1 MTSVDQ
7 ARNALGFLEDEPH
20 ERAFDTLIWGL
31 RERRDAAAREV
42 PEWEDLR
49 TLASQIKEHTLS
61 NLAHYLQ
68 MFEASAVRNGATVH
82 WARDAHEHNQI
93 VYDVLNSHRARHLVK
108 SKSMLT
114 EECELRPFLQR
125 RGIEVTET
133 DLGERIQQL
142 DDQPPTHIVGPAF
155 QKTTQD
161 VADLFH
167 RVYGSDPGRADP
179 VYLAQVMRE
188 HTRPLILAA
197 DAGMT
202 GANFAVAQTGAI
214 VTVTNEGNADLSG
227 NVPNLRICS
236 VGIEK
241 IIPGTDELAVFIR
254 LLTRSATGERIT
266 QYTSHFAKP
275 REGGE
280 MHIVLVDN
288 GRSQRL
294 ADERFWPSLKCIR
307 CGACMNTCPVY
318 RRSGGLS
325 YGATY
330 MGPIGIITMPAADI
344 LRYRE
349 LPFASTING
358 SCSNVCP
365 VHIDIHEQIYQWRE
379 VMDDHGQ
386 FSTTKKA
393 AMKVAGKLLS
403 HPRAFRAAA
412 ESGMAALKVLPHFAL
427 YNRFNA
433 WGRHRDVPEPPK
445 ETFHQWYA
453 RTRGRDGQAGTAA
466 AEPTAEREEVH
477 HEHA

>member
-1 MTSVDQ
+1 MKPVDQ
-7 ARNALGFLEDEPH
+7 ARNALAFLEDESH
-20 ERAFDTLIWGL
+20 EQSFDKLIWEL
-31 RERRDAAAREV
+31 RVARDAAAREV

-61 NLAHYLQ
+61 NLGDYLE
-68 MFEASAVRNGATVH
+68 MFESAAQRNGSQVH

-93 VYDVLNSHRARHLVK
+93 VYDLLDSHGAKTLVK

-114 EECELRPFLQR
+114 EECELRPFLER
-125 RGIEVTET
+125 RGITVTET

-142 DDQPPTHIVGPAF
+142 DNQPPSHIVGPAF

-167 RVYGSDPGRADP
+167 DVYGSDQDKADP

-188 HTRPLILAA
+188 HTRPLILEA

-202 GANFAVAQTGAI
+202 GANFAVARSGAI

-227 NVPNLRICS
+227 NVPKLRICS

-241 IIPGTDELAVFIR
+241 VIPGYRELAVFIR

-266 QYTSHFAKP
+266 QYTSHFAGP
-275 REGGE
+275 RAGGE
-280 MHIVLVDN
+280 MHVVLVDN
-288 GRSQRL
+288 GRTDRL
-294 ADERFWPSLKCIR
+294 ADERFWYALKCIR
-307 CGACMNTCPVY
+307 CAACLNTCPVY

-330 MGPIGIITMPAADI
+330 MGPIGVIMMPSFDI
-344 LRYRE
+344 RRYRE

-358 SCSNVCP
+358 SCANVCP
-365 VHIDIHEQIYQWRE
+365 VQINIHDQIYQWRE
-379 VMDDHGQ
+379 EMEARGQ
-386 FSTTKKA
+386 FSTTKHM
-393 AMKVAGKLLS
+393 AMKVAGEVLS
-403 HPRAFRAAA
+403 HPAVYRAASEIA
-412 ESGMAALKVLPHFAL
+412 EPTLRHLPHFAI
-427 YNRFNA
+427 YNRLNA
-433 WGRHRDVPEPPK
+433 WGRHRDVPTPAS

-453 RTRGRDGQAGTAA
+453 RHRGTLDEKPRSEELKPDLAGAD
-466 AEPTAEREEVH
+466 RGIS
-477 HEHA
+477 

>member
-7 ARNALGFLEDEPH
+7 ARNALAFLEDDAH

-31 RERRDAAAREV
+31 RVRRDAAAREV
-42 PEWEDLR
+42 PEWEELR

-61 NLAHYLQ
+61 NLAHYLE

-93 VYDVLNSHRARHLVK
+93 VHDILSSRGARHLVK

-114 EECELRPFLQR
+114 EECDMRPFLER
-125 RGIEVTET
+125 RGIQVTET

-155 QKTTQD
+155 QKTPED
-161 VADLFH
+161 VAELFH
-167 RVYGSDPGRADP
+167 RVYGSDPNNADP
-179 VYLAQVMRE
+179 VYLAGVMRE
-188 HTRPLILAA
+188 HTRPLFLSA

-227 NVPNLRICS
+227 NVPKLRICS

-241 IIPGTDELAVFIR
+241 VIPGPAELAVLVR

-275 REGGE
+275 RAGGE
-280 MHIVLVDN
+280 MHVVLVDN
-288 GRSQRL
+288 GRSARL
-294 ADERFWPSLKCIR
+294 ADERFWRSLKCIR

-330 MGPIGIITMPAADI
+330 MGPIGIIMMPATDI
-344 LRYRE
+344 RRYRE

-365 VHIDIHEQIYQWRE
+365 VQIDIHEQIYQWRQE
-379 VMDDHGQ
+379 MDDHDQ

-393 AMKVAGKLLS
+393 AMKVAGTVLS
-403 HPRAFRAAA
+403 HPRVYRAAA
-412 ESGMAALKVLPHFAL
+412 ESGVAALKVLPHFAL
-427 YNRFNA
+427 YNRLNA
-433 WGRHRDVPEPPK
+433 WGRHRDVPAPPP

-453 RTRGRDGQAGTAA
+453 RTRGAGGS
-466 AEPTAEREEVH
+466 PP
-477 HEHA
+477 